1 MSLKAILRR
10 CQHGKWIIQFITP
23 IHYNHTA
30 HTIKTTATHKMLE
43 YNLGRRKPALF
54 ENWDLNIYLKYNER
68 FHFLERVCAK
78 PWLKVR
84 ASQLGYMKHLTEMI
98 FSCLFFSSDS
108 GDDCTLIET
117 KLTAFFKMN
126 PKQCLENWGH
136 ETSTCSRWANN
147 RVLLERTGFITKIE
161 LDIF

>member
-1 MSLKAILRR
+1 MGNGLYNSL
-10 CQHGKWIIQFITP
+10 HQFIIITP
-23 IHYNHTA
+23 RHRTHDQNHRNTQNA
-30 HTIKTTATHKMLE
+30 GI
-43 YNLGRRKPALF
+43 NLGRRNPVLF

-98 FSCLFFSSDS
+98 FSCIFFSSDS

-117 KLTAFFKMN
+117 KLMAFFKMN

-147 RVLLERTGFITKIE
+147 RVLLERTGFMTKIE